1 MRYSWGE
8 GENVTAGKS
17 LSLECHAALKTGETV
32 EKVVF
37 KHQSCLKFGEGAG
50 GKIIL
55 PLNDNQGDLL
65 LS

>member
-17 LSLECHAALKTGETV
+17 LSLECHAALKTE

-37 KHQSCLKFGEGAG
+37 KHKSCLKFGGRGGG
-50 GKIIL
+50 GKITL
-55 PLNDNQGDLL
+55 P
-65 LS
+65 